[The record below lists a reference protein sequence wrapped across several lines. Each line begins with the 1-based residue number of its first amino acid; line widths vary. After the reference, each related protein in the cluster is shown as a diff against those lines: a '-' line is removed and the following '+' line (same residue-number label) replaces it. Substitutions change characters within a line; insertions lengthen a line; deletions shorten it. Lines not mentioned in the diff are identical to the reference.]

1 MAQKNQVDI
10 NVRTKEQGASAF
22 DRVVHGL
29 KQIKEQGGAASKAI
43 DGFVGLVSGPLA
55 AITGVVA
62 SVAAAFSGLAKAVHE
77 YAKAEEGVA
86 KLDAALAQHGILTD
100 EVREK
105 YQDLATELAN
115 VTAIGDDEWL
125 AVLKQLTQFGAKPE
139 TIGMD
144 VEAVKNLAGIVGD
157 LGTATSLYSKAL
169 AGNYA
174 AFSRYGIIVSETAD
188 KTAKLKDLQQQLAIK
203 GGGQLEASANSLS
216 GKFRNLRNQL
226 GEVTE
231 GIGQQIVAG
240 TRLGSIVDF
249 LAGGF
254 EWWAEKLGSAKEQLE
269 GIRNSTG
276 GAAESSEA
284 YAKQLSMVAQLADKV
299 TKATNAQTEALRN
312 KQRAED
318 EITDARLALNLALVD
333 DQVASGK
340 MTQQAGAKQRS
351 KLRIQAASEKFQREQ
366 QTDLA
371 TIKLNE
377 RALSDLL
384 ATKSSLESRRSK
396 LQGEIAPGSRLERL
410 GADRAEQVS
419 LLERRRE
426 DVLGQPIGMDLKA
439 RTLAEIE
446 QQIAFFSRPSVS
458 VGSKRQ
464 ELAAVEQTLGTLG
477 PQIDQARTATL
488 TENTG
493 IAQRMAVRDQVN
505 AINQQREGIGAG
517 VNAVVSANQAA
528 VDLATQFL
536 QISRSQE
543 ARLRQLEN
551 QAKNALNR

>member
-29 KQIKEQGGAASKAI
+29 KQVKEHGGAASKAI
-43 DGFVGLVSGPLA
+43 DGFVGLVTGPMA
-55 AITGVVA
+55 AVTGIIGSIA
-62 SVAAAFSGLAKAVHE
+62 GAFAGLGKAVHE

-105 YQDLATELAN
+105 YQELATELAN
-115 VTAIGDDEWL
+115 VTAIGDDDWL

-144 VEAVKNLAGIVGD
+144 VEAVKNLAGVVGD
-157 LGTATSLYSKAL
+157 LGTATSMYAKAL
-169 AGNYA
+169 GGNFQ
-174 AFSRYGIIVSETAD
+174 AFSRYGILISEVGD
-188 KTAKLKDLQQQLAIK
+188 KTAKLKDLQQQLAVK
-203 GGGQLEASANSLS
+203 GGGQLEAAANSLS
-216 GKFRNLRNQL
+216 GKFRNLKNQI

-231 GIGQQIVAG
+231 GIGQQIVSG
-240 TRLGSIVDF
+240 TRLGSVVDF

-276 GAAESSEA
+276 GAADSSEA
-284 YAKQLSMVAQLADKV
+284 YARQLSMVAQLADKV
-299 TKATNAQTEALRN
+299 AKATNAQTEALRN

-333 DQVASGK
+333 DQVSSGK
-340 MTQQAGAKQRS
+340 LSQQAGAKQRS
-351 KLRIQAASEKFQREQ
+351 QLRIQASKEKFQREQ
-366 QTDLA
+366 QADLA

-384 ATKSSLESRRSK
+384 ATKSSLEGRRSK
-396 LQGEIAPGSRLERL
+396 LQSEIAPGSRLERL
-410 GADRAEQVS
+410 GADRSEQVS
-419 LLERRRE
+419 QLERRRE

-446 QQIAFFSRPSVS
+446 QQIALFSRPSVS
-458 VGSKRQ
+458 VASKRQ
-464 ELAAVEQTLGTLG
+464 ELSAVEQALGTLG
-477 PQIDQARTATL
+477 PQIDQARTGTL

-493 IAQRMAVRDQVN
+493 LAQRMAVRAQVN
-505 AINQQREGIGAG
+505 EINQQREGIGAG
-517 VNAVVSANQAA
+517 VNAVVASNQAA
-528 VDLATQFL
+528 VDLANQFL

-551 QAKNALNR
+551 QAKAALNR